1 MISILGNSPL
11 NVLTMRFYNPT
22 PFSGLETHI
31 PNSYAN
37 SLLQVYH
44 FTPSIRLYALAHA
57 ATTCRQPQCALCELG
72 FLFQNLIDA
81 RGQNCQTTNFSR
93 YLGSTMRAAGHDI
106 VEEDLFHKESESKVA
121 KTVRLNRF
129 LVGEGFY
136 SHDGHGKGNHGPG
149 HAQDRN
155 LRGGRLWMDVV
166 RLFRC
171 NVCGHEHS
179 DKHRE
184 YSIEMVY
191 HKVIS
196 PRAI

>member
-1 MISILGNSPL
+1 MLMI
-11 NVLTMRFYNPT
+11 RFYNPT

-31 PNSYAN
+31 ANSYAN

-44 FTPSIRLYALAHA
+44 FTPSIRLYALAHT
-57 ATTCRQPQCALCELG
+57 ATTCRVSLCALCELG

-93 YLGSTMRAAGHDI
+93 YLGSTVRAAGHNI
-106 VEEDLFHKESESKVA
+106 VEEDLFHKESESKVG
-121 KTVRLNRF
+121 KIIRLNRF
-129 LVGEGFY
+129 LVNEGFY
-136 SHDGHGKGNHGPG
+136 DSHVKGHHNHGPG

-155 LRGGRLWMDVV
+155 LRGGRLWMDVI

-171 NVCGHEHS
+171 VVCGHEQS

-184 YSIEMVY
+184 YIVEMVY
-191 HKVIS
+191 HKVLS
-196 PRAI
+196 S